1 MSRKRIERNKKVRV
15 TSLDQLSRAEFSGE
29 YIRLKVYEN
38 DHKKILDIWLDLIL
52 KVKYSKILI
61 FRANLYNLFFSLKN
75 TKMGYLLLFLTYFD
89 NFDF

>member
-1 MSRKRIERNKKVRV
+1 MN
-15 TSLDQLSRAEFSGE
+15 SLDQLSIAE

-61 FRANLYNLFFSLKN
+61 FRANLYNVFFSLKN
-75 TKMGYLLLFLTYFD
+75 TKMGYYLLFLTYFD